1 MKTYTQLPIPKDS
14 AWDRKSWRTYAP
26 VWFLEFFRGIQNLI
40 NWLPVI
46 WKDRHWDDFY
56 IFEVL
61 KHKIKLQRK
70 YIVESNRHTRVPID
84 NRDMT
89 IVLNLIERVQQ
100 EYYGIEYLDYV
111 DSKFEFVSTGNLY
124 EGEDTYSMEETII
137 SENYDAFL
145 KKYPNA
151 VRAVIKKDM
160 RAATDKRLLCL
171 GVALHNQDK
180 AHKLLFK
187 ILNERITWWWD

>member
-1 MKTYTQLPIPKDS
+1 MKTYKQLTIPKDS
-14 AWDRKSWRTYAP
+14 AWDRKTWRTYAP
-26 VWFLEFFRGIQNLI
+26 VWLLEFFRGIQNLI

-89 IVLNLIERVQQ
+89 IVLNLIERLQQ

-111 DSKFEFVSTGNLY
+111 DSKLEFVSTGNLH
-124 EGEDTYSMEETII
+124 EGEDTYSMEETIN